1 MCRNAMKGEMECTY
15 ALCNGCKEAM
25 TSSQGNNSSRRKR
38 SERNMDKDRDGKE
51 CDHSIESLTMFSDK
65 KYFEKEYLDKV
76 NEQEDTIPRECIVC
90 HGEIIPEIRN
100 YNMTSKVAEV

>member
-1 MCRNAMKGEMECTY
+1 MCRNAMKGETECIY
-15 ALCNGCKEAM
+15 ALCNGCKEAL
-25 TSSQGNNSSRRKR
+25 TETQGNNSSRRKR
-38 SERNMDKDRDGKE
+38 AERNMDKDRDEKE

-65 KYFEKEYLDKV
+65 NYFEKKYLDNLYK
-76 NEQEDTIPRECIVC
+76 QEDIIPRECIVF